1 MNKMIYQ
8 HFSKN
13 DSSFIDKGVEW
24 IKKVEDSYSPFLTP
38 FVNPHQEK
46 ILKVLASTNGISY
59 MSSRQ
64 FLETEYVR
72 VLLYP
77 DYFEPEFSDF
87 ELSLQEIVYP
97 NKFERLTH
105 AKILGTV
112 LNQLGIDRKLFG
124 DILVNEE
131 RAQII
136 INRQFMLLFQ
146 DGITKIARLPVHLEE
161 RDFTERIAT
170 VEDYQELDIC
180 IASSRLDVFLA
191 GVFKLSRK
199 QASQLIEKQAV
210 QVNYHLVEKSDY
222 AVQVGDLIS
231 VRKFGRLKLVR
242 DNGQTKKDKK
252 KLTVQLLLS
261 K

>member
-1 MNKMIYQ
+1 M
-8 HFSKN
+8 
-13 DSSFIDKGVEW
+13 
-24 IKKVEDSYSPFLTP
+24 
-38 FVNPHQEK
+38 
-46 ILKVLASTNGISY
+46 
-59 MSSRQ
+59 
-64 FLETEYVR
+64 
-72 VLLYP
+72 
-77 DYFEPEFSDF
+77 
-87 ELSLQEIVYP
+87 QEIVYP

-112 LNQLGIDRKLFG
+112 LNKLGIDRKLFG

-146 DGITKIARLPVHLEE
+146 DGITKIARLPVRLEE
-161 RDFTERIAT
+161 RDFTEKIAT

-191 GVFKLSRK
+191 GVFKLSRN

>member
-1 MNKMIYQ
+1 MSKMIYQ
-8 HFSKN
+8 HFSKS
-13 DSSFIDKGVEW
+13 DSSFIDKGLEW
-24 IKKVEDSYSPFLTP
+24 IKKVDSTYSPFVTP

-46 ILKVLASTNGISY
+46 ILKVLASTNNISY

-64 FLETEYVR
+64 FIETEYVR

-77 DYFEPEFSDF
+77 DYFQPEFSDF
-87 ELSLQEIVYP
+87 ELSLLEIVYP

-146 DGITKIARLPVHLEE
+146 DGIKKIARLPVNLEE
-161 RDFTERIAT
+161 QDFSEMIDT
-170 VEDYQELDIC
+170 VEEYKELDIC
-180 IASSRLDVFLA
+180 ISSCRLDVFLA
-191 GVFKLSRK
+191 SVFKLSRN
-199 QASQLIEKQAV
+199 QANQLIEKQAV
-210 QVNYHLVEKSDY
+210 QVNYDLVEKMDY
-222 AVQVGDLIS
+222 IVQLGDLIS

-242 DNGQTKKDKK
+242 DNGKTKKDKK
-252 KLTVQLLLS
+252 KITVQLLLS